1 MKRFVVILAAVVM
14 GTTFYWYA
22 RPTADVKLPDIFEV
36 AKRDFIIKHTVV
48 GELRAL
54 DSVTISA
61 QKDLPIIYLIP
72 EGTQVQKGELLVR
85 FDPDKYE
92 AAYDQSLAAF
102 QVAQADQQKA
112 AKDLEAQRHKLF
124 AELARFE
131 AEVRLAQLDL
141 EALKRKPL
149 PDELER
155 ARLELKKAQTVFNY
169 AKKRRNV
176 LPGLVDKGYITQGA
190 LEEAQ
195 LKFLEAGTIRQSAR
209 FNFDKVAAGA
219 TADELVRAQIRLEQ
233 AQIALERAQRGMQA
247 QLQSFEA
254 SVEREKANVESTKRM
269 IDTAKVKLNRT
280 DLHAPKEGLVVY
292 ATVGGERSSVKVQLG
307 MIPFEGQPI
316 LYLPDLSTM
325 VVDIEVN
332 EIDIGKIK
340 IGGPVEVGLET
351 YPDTTFRGQILQ
363 IGSLARLKQIANG
376 TASSIKVFDTT
387 VQIEDAD
394 PRLKPGLTA
403 TLDIIIDRQKD
414 ALSVPLSAVISRG
427 EEDIVFVV
435 NAGKVE
441 PRKIVCGLS
450 NEHRVR
456 VKEGLRL
463 GERVILAPSPSERL

>member
-1 MKRFVVILAAVVM
+1 MKRLVVILAATVI
-14 GTTFYWYA
+14 GTTLYWYA
-22 RPTADVKLPDIFEV
+22 RPTAEVKLPATFEV
-36 AKRDFIIKHTVV
+36 EKREFTIKHTVV
-48 GELRAL
+48 GQLRAL

-85 FDPDKYE
+85 FDPDKYQ

-112 AKDLEAQRHKLF
+112 AKDLEAQRQRLL

-141 EALKRKPL
+141 EALKRRPL

-155 ARLELKKAQTVFNY
+155 ARLELKKAETMFHY
-169 AKKRRNV
+169 AEKRRNV
-176 LPGLVDKGYITQGA
+176 LPGLVAKGYVTQSA

-195 LKFLEAGTIRQSAR
+195 LNFLQARTVLQSAR

-219 TADELVRAQIRLEQ
+219 TADELERAQIRLEQ
-233 AQIALERAQRGMQA
+233 AHIALDRAQRGMQA

-254 SVEREKANVESTKRM
+254 AIEREKANVESAKRM

-280 DLHAPKEGLVVY
+280 DLHAPKEGLAVY
-292 ATVGGERSSVKVQLG
+292 ATVGGERSAEKVQLG

-316 LYLPDLSTM
+316 LYLPDMSTM

-332 EIDIGKIK
+332 EIDIGKIR
-340 IGGPVEVGLET
+340 IGGPVEVKLET
-351 YPDTTFRGQILQ
+351 YPDITFRGTILQ
-363 IGSLARLKQIANG
+363 IGSLARLKQMQNG
-376 TASSIKVFDTT
+376 AASSIKVFDVT
-387 VQIEDAD
+387 VKIEDTD

-414 ALSVPLSAVISRG
+414 ALPVPLSAVMSRG
-427 EEDIVFVV
+427 GEDIVFVV

-441 PRKIVCGLS
+441 PRKIISGLS
-450 NEHRVR
+450 NEHRVMVR
-456 VKEGLRL
+456 EGLRP